1 VGTGVILLRNGI
13 MVGAFLA
20 FFFEQSLG
28 LVSLPTILL
37 HGTIELSAIV
47 LAGGAGIL
55 LGRSLLFPGTYP
67 RAYSFWKA
75 ARRGVKIILG
85 LLPYFVLAAFIEAYL
100 TRHYQ
105 VISPGFTLFVIAASF
120 MLILFYFVL
129 FPRRV
134 YLKTLKSKPND

>member
-1 VGTGVILLRNGI
+1 
-13 MVGAFLA
+13 MMEKFLA

-55 LGRSLLFPGTYP
+55 LGRSILFHGTYP

-85 LLPYFVLAAFIEAYL
+85 LLPYFVLAAFLE
-100 TRHYQ
+100 
-105 VISPGFTLFVIAASF
+105 
-120 MLILFYFVL
+120 FYFSS
-129 FPRRV
+129 RRQHTSCGRDWSSDV
-134 YLKTLKSKPND
+134 CSSDLAIFRRPLSFISKTIVNIWMSFVMC